1 MRVETRLFGEID
13 IAEDK
18 IITLGK
24 GLIGYPDMK
33 RFTLIF
39 DEEKQGRIM
48 WLQSLDEPQFA
59 MPVVD
64 PMGICDDYNPTVNDE
79 LLSPLGQITDDD
91 IFVLVT
97 IRVPSDITKMTINL
111 KGPIIINT
119 DNLLGE
125 QIIVE
130 DDVQTRF
137 PIYDILKSRK
147 EKAGEQRCWH

>member
-1 MRVETRLFGEID
+1 MRVETRLFGTIE

-18 IITLGK
+18 IITLGR
-24 GLIGYPDMK
+24 GLIGYPNMK

-39 DEEKQGRIM
+39 DEEKQDKGNIM

-64 PMGICDDYNPTVNDE
+64 PSGLCEDYNPTVNDE
-79 LLSPLGQITDDD
+79 LLLPLGEFTEGSL
-91 IFVLVT
+91 FVLVT
-97 IRVPSDITKMTINL
+97 IKVPSDITKMTINL

-119 DNLLGE
+119 DNLKGE

-130 DDVQTRF
+130 DDVQMRF

-147 EKAGEQRCWH
+147 EKAGE

>member
-18 IITLGK
+18 IITLGR

-33 RFTLIF
+33 HFTLIF
-39 DEEKQGRIM
+39 DEEKRGKIM

-64 PMGICDDYNPTVNDE
+64 PAGICPDYNPTVNDE
-79 LLSPLGQITDDD
+79 LLSPLGEFTEDDL
-91 IFVLVT
+91 FVLVT
-97 IRVPSDITKMTINL
+97 IRVPSDITGMTINL

-119 DNLLGE
+119 DQLCGE

-137 PIYDILKSRK
+137 PIYDILKSIK
-147 EKAGEQRCWH
+147 EKAGE

>member
-13 IAEDK
+13 IAEEK
-18 IITLGK
+18 IITLGR
-24 GLIGYPDMK
+24 GLIGYQDMK

-39 DEEKQGRIM
+39 DEEKQGKIM

-64 PMGICDDYNPTVNDE
+64 PAGICADYNPTVNDE
-79 LLSPLGQITDDD
+79 LLTPLGQFSEESL
-91 IFVLVT
+91 FVLVT
-97 IRVPSDITKMTINL
+97 IRVPSDITRMTINL

-119 DNLLGE
+119 DNLRGE

-130 DDVQTRF
+130 DEVQTRF

-147 EKAGEQRCWH
+147 EKAGE

>member
-13 IAEDK
+13 IAEEK
-18 IITLGK
+18 IITLGR

-39 DEEKQGRIM
+39 DEEKQGKIM

-64 PMGICDDYNPTVNDE
+64 PAGICADYNPTVNDE
-79 LLSPLGQITDDD
+79 LLTPLGQFSEESL
-91 IFVLVT
+91 FVLV
-97 IRVPSDITKMTINL
+97 TINL

-119 DNLLGE
+119 DKLRGE

-130 DDVQTRF
+130 DEVQTRF

-147 EKAGEQRCWH
+147 EKAGE

>member
-13 IAEDK
+13 IAEEK
-18 IITLGK
+18 IITLGR

-33 RFTLIF
+33 RFNLIF
-39 DEEKQGRIM
+39 DEEKQGKIM

-64 PMGICDDYNPTVNDE
+64 PAGICADYNPTVNDE
-79 LLSPLGQITDDD
+79 LLTPLGQFSEESL
-91 IFVLVT
+91 FVLVT
-97 IRVPSDITKMTINL
+97 IRVPSDITRMTINL

-119 DNLLGE
+119 DNLRGE

-130 DDVQTRF
+130 DEVQTRF

-147 EKAGEQRCWH
+147 EKAGE

>member
-1 MRVETRLFGEID
+1 MRVETRLFGKID
-13 IAEDK
+13 ITEEK
-18 IITLGK
+18 IITLGR

-39 DEEKQGRIM
+39 DEEKQGKIM

-64 PMGICDDYNPTVNDE
+64 PAGICADYNPTVNDE
-79 LLSPLGQITDDD
+79 LLTPLGQFSEESL
-91 IFVLVT
+91 FVLVT
-97 IRVPSDITKMTINL
+97 IRVPSDITRMTINL

-119 DNLLGE
+119 DNLRGE

-130 DDVQTRF
+130 DEVQTRF

-147 EKAGEQRCWH
+147 EKAGE